1 MKTIQSRD
9 NAVAKHL
16 ISLATSSRERKK
28 MGHTVLDGA
37 HLVTACIDAGFI
49 PHSIAIRESAVTS
62 PDAVSLLKII
72 DGKNIA
78 FYLMADDIMDKA
90 SSLESAASIMA
101 VIGTPPSQSTPH
113 TAKAVIV
120 LDNVQ
125 DPGNVGSILR
135 SAAAFGFPHALLGH
149 GCAQAWS
156 PKVIR
161 AGQGA
166 HFVINI
172 EEAADVSAWLKNY
185 QGNRVALVPNNEN
198 AVALFTLNLAGASA
212 FIIGSEGAGISA
224 EVLATA
230 TDYATIPMSGKMES
244 LNASACAAIAM
255 YEWHRQQLS
264 IART

>member
-9 NAVAKHL
+9 NVFAKQL

-28 MGHTVLDGA
+28 TGHTVLDGA
-37 HLVTACIDAGFI
+37 HLVSACIGSGYT
-49 PHSIAIRESAVTS
+49 PHAIAIRASAVAS
-62 PDAVSLLKII
+62 ADAIALLNMI

-78 FYLMADDIMDKA
+78 LYALADDIMNKA
-90 SSLESAASIMA
+90 SSLDSAASIMA
-101 VIGTPPSQSTPH
+101 VIDTPPSQLTPH
-113 TAKAVIV
+113 NANVVIV

-135 SAAAFGFPHALLGH
+135 SAAAFGITYALLGH

-172 EEAADVSAWLKNY
+172 EESMDVASWLKSY
-185 QGNRVALVPNNEN
+185 HGSRVALVPNDEN
-198 AVALFTLNLAGASA
+198 AVALPRPACSP
-212 FIIGSEGAGISA
+212 
-224 EVLATA
+224 
-230 TDYATIPMSGKMES
+230 IP
-244 LNASACAAIAM
+244 
-255 YEWHRQQLS
+255 R
-264 IART
+264 